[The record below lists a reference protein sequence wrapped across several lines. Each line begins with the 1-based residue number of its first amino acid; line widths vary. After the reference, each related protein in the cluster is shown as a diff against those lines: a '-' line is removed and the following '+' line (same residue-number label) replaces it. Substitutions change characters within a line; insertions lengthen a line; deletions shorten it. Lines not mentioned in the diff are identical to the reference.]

1 MDHHKN
7 KAEME
12 GDRVVFLQISFFQ
25 HLKKIGIL
33 NKWVMLGKVGATTSY
48 INVFMQKGVISL
60 ESLD

>member
-25 HLKKIGIL
+25 QLKFGIL